1 MLNQFMF
8 NDFIKNM
15 ASVVRKEK
23 ASSKSRSD
31 MAGRTGSQLV
41 VYLHTFAS
49 SQMTH
54 LQRIYTDPSATVD
67 PPDSSP
73 FSSP

>member
-15 ASVVRKEK
+15 ASVVRKEM

-31 MAGRTGSQLV
+31 MAGRTGSQLAV
-41 VYLHTFAS
+41 SA
-49 SQMTH
+49 H
-54 LQRIYTDPSATVD
+54 LCIFSNDTPAAYIY
-67 PPDSSP
+67 
-73 FSSP
+73 